1 MNTPFHLMSILLI
14 FLCGGFW
21 PSDSMAESLQVTAA
35 SIEGVVKDQSGV
47 PLIGVN
53 IQIKGTSKGTDRK
66 STRLNSSHVAISYA
80 VFCLKKKKTDAPI
93 APNIISYKG
102 TKSWINSTIKNIGRK
117 TRKIEFDRII
127 NRKIDI
133 VTMVYLLIN
142 IIIT

>member
-53 IQIKGTSKGTDRK
+53 IQIKGTSKGTATDFDGHFTLEDVDENAILVISYVGYQTQEISVDGKSKLEIILTSDSQMLDEVVVTALGIRDRK

-80 VFCLKKKKTDAPI
+80 
-93 APNIISYKG
+93 
-102 TKSWINSTIKNIGRK
+102 
-117 TRKIEFDRII
+117 
-127 NRKIDI
+127 
-133 VTMVYLLIN
+133 
-142 IIIT
+142 